1 MDIIETSLEIALTAY
16 RGKKDKAG
24 RTYVLHP
31 LRVMLKMT
39 GDEEMA
45 AALLHDVIEDSTF
58 TAEDLCRAGIPAPVV
73 EAVTCL
79 TRTAGETYARFID
92 RVRGN
97 RLARA
102 VKIADLEDN
111 LDVLRLERL
120 GGSGMQYGNACGNR
134 AVKTSRSTAVSS
146 PEPRPGVEICVSPC
160 NIRHPNMTASRRR
173 SSMPCLTCSKGTRF
187 LPWRSII
194 STCTATPKNQGRD
207 EPMEIETRTIQ
218 VDDGTIHF
226 LSCGDAG
233 KDIVLLHGKSFTAET
248 WRKTGTLSALGE
260 AGYRAVA
267 MDLPGYGRSAP
278 SEKPEARVL
287 GPILDVV
294 GITSSVIVA
303 ASFSGWYAFPLLLEH
318 PERIRGFVSVA
329 SRGIRT
335 YREFLPQLNFPVLA
349 VWGEKDDLVPVENAD
364 LLTASVPDG
373 RKVVI
378 PEGSHASYLSDPER
392 FNRELLRFAH
402 ACFA

>member
-111 LDVLRLERL
+111 IDVLRLERL
-120 GGSGMQYGNACGNR
+120 GQEDLERVARYHEAWHR
-134 AVKTSRSTAVSS
+134 LK
-146 PEPRPGVEICVSPC
+146 
-160 NIRHPNMTASRRR
+160 
-173 SSMPCLTCSKGTRF
+173 
-187 LPWRSII
+187 
-194 STCTATPKNQGRD
+194 
-207 EPMEIETRTIQ
+207 
-218 VDDGTIHF
+218 
-226 LSCGDAG
+226 AG
-233 KDIVLLHGKSFTAET
+233 E
-248 WRKTGTLSALGE
+248 
-260 AGYRAVA
+260 
-267 MDLPGYGRSAP
+267 
-278 SEKPEARVL
+278 
-287 GPILDVV
+287 
-294 GITSSVIVA
+294 
-303 ASFSGWYAFPLLLEH
+303 
-318 PERIRGFVSVA
+318 
-329 SRGIRT
+329 
-335 YREFLPQLNFPVLA
+335 
-349 VWGEKDDLVPVENAD
+349 
-364 LLTASVPDG
+364 
-373 RKVVI
+373 
-378 PEGSHASYLSDPER
+378 
-392 FNRELLRFAH
+392 
-402 ACFA
+402 